1 MAAARTAWHVLLAV
15 LLHQRAPRRFEVH
28 REVPLST
35 EPLRADYLLLSN
47 LPETNLPEANDGDPA
62 PPPKRWRL
70 WNLLPKDT
78 LVEFK
83 STGRPYRSRNMSR
96 FWAYLHLY
104 YADQPVRL
112 LTPDDLAGVLLVAS
126 RTPTLEADVKA
137 LGLAWEDLGGGYW
150 KLCGGPF
157 VPYVVEIDVVAEA
170 EDDDLLRLFGHA
182 EPHTLEAHR
191 WLYEQGGTKERAM
204 EIHDL
209 EGYDEIIQKIV
220 TGLPPEK
227 VLSAF
232 KPEQRLAGL
241 PPEQRLAGL
250 PPEQRLA
257 GLPPE
262 QRLAGLPPEQRLA
275 GLPPD
280 QAVLALPDELLR
292 ALSDEYL
299 ESLPAD
305 IRAVVRDRI
314 GR

>member
-1 MAAARTAWHVLLAV
+1 MAAARTAWHVLLAT
-15 LLHQRAPRRFEVH
+15 LLHQRAPRRFEV
-28 REVPLST
+28 RSEVPLST
-35 EPLRADYLLLSN
+35 EPL
-47 LPETNLPEANDGDPA
+47 
-62 PPPKRWRL
+62 PKRWRL

-78 LVEFK
+78 LVELK

-96 FWAYLHLY
+96 LWAYLHLY

-126 RTPTLEADVKA
+126 RTPALEADVKA

-157 VPYVVEIDVVAEA
+157 ALYVVEIDAVAEA

-182 EPHTLEAHR
+182 EPHSLEARR
-191 WLYEQGGTKERAM
+191 WLYEQGGTKEKAM

-209 EGYDEIIQKIV
+209 EGYDEVIQKIV
-220 TGLPPEK
+220 T
-227 VLSAF
+227 
-232 KPEQRLAGL
+232 GL

-262 QRLAGLPPEQRLA
+262 QRLAGLSPE
-275 GLPPD
+275 

-299 ESLPAD
+299 STLPAAT
-305 IRAVVRDRI
+305 RALIRDRI